1 MPMRPWLPPA
11 FSLVL
16 VALALPVPS
25 KSQSPEIQLAQ
36 RAPRHETAAAS
47 GEVGKASSVNDWTVG
62 IAGGLLEGTFIRFA
76 AELAKALD
84 DGDNLRVLPI
94 VSYGA
99 AENVSDLLY
108 LHGVD
113 MAITY
118 SDDLDQYR
126 KSGDVKN
133 IEQRIN
139 YISQLYVGELHV
151 FARPEIKTLAD
162 LEGKKVGFNTKGAG
176 PTITGPIV
184 FERLGI
190 HVEPVFINNS
200 IAIEKMKTG
209 EIAAILH
216 SVGKPNDLF
225 TKLQPI
231 PGFHFVPVE
240 YSKKLSDYYL
250 PSKLTHDDYPNL
262 IPDGKPVDTIGIPA
276 VLAVF
281 NWQKGNDRYRRIE
294 RFIDYYFD
302 HYDRLKQPSFHPKWK
317 DVNLAATV
325 PGWTRYSVA
334 EQKLRSMLS
343 ASPGPGRSDSGDIRR
358 PDASASDDR
367 LYQEFLDWKRE
378 HARRQ

>member
-1 MPMRPWLPPA
+1 MLMRPWLPPA

-25 KSQSPEIQLAQ
+25 KSQSPEIQLAAS
-36 RAPRHETAAAS
+36 RTAATS
-47 GEVGKASSVNDWTVG
+47 GEVGKVSSVNDWTVG

-76 AELAKALD
+76 AELAKAMD
-84 DGDNLRVLPI
+84 DGENLRVLPI

-126 KSGDVKN
+126 KSGEVKN

-139 YISQLYVGELHV
+139 YISQLYIGELHV

-240 YSKKLSDYYL
+240 YSRKLSDYYL

-262 IPDGKPVDTIGIPA
+262 IPDGRPVDTIGIPA

-281 NWQKGNDRYRRIE
+281 NWPKGSDRYRRIE

-325 PGWTRYSVA
+325 PGWTRYSLA
-334 EQKLRSMLS
+334 EQKLKSMLT
-343 ASPGPGRSDSGDIRR
+343 ASPGPHRSDDGDIRR

>member
-1 MPMRPWLPPA
+1 MLMRPWLPPA

-25 KSQSPEIQLAQ
+25 KSQSPEIQLAAS
-36 RAPRHETAAAS
+36 RTAATS
-47 GEVGKASSVNDWTVG
+47 GEVGKVSSVNDWTVG

-76 AELAKALD
+76 AELAKAMD
-84 DGDNLRVLPI
+84 DGENLRVLPI

-126 KSGDVKN
+126 KSGEVKN

-139 YISQLYVGELHV
+139 YISQLYIGELHV

-240 YSKKLSDYYL
+240 YSRKLSDYYL

-262 IPDGKPVDTIGIPA
+262 IPDGRPVDTIGIPA

-281 NWQKGNDRYRRIE
+281 NWPKGSDRYRRIE

-325 PGWTRYSVA
+325 PGWTRYSLA
-334 EQKLRSMLS
+334 EQKLKSMLT
-343 ASPGPGRSDSGDIRR
+343 ASPGPRRSDDGDIRR